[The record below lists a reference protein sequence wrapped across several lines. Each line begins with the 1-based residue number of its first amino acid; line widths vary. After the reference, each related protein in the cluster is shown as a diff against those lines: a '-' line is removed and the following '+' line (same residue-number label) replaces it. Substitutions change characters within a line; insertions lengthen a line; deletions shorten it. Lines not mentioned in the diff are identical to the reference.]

1 MEHFRRELNELSWVQ
16 DNVAPLVEVCLAE
29 ANKEEEK
36 KTPTDAAAA
45 AREKECSKKP
55 MKFLFCMYR
64 EFAKKCPVE
73 HQKDTRSCQLIRE
86 GKLEFIPHHHHHHH
100 SHE

>member
-1 MEHFRRELNELSWVQ
+1 MEHFRSELNELSWVQ
-16 DNVAPLVEVCLAE
+16 DNVAALVGVCLAE
-29 ANKEEEK
+29 ANKEED
-36 KTPTDAAAA
+36 TTTTDAA
-45 AREKECSKKP
+45 REEECSKKP

-73 HQKDTRSCQLIRE
+73 HQKDTSSCKLIRE
-86 GKLEFIPHHHHHHH
+86 GKLEFIPHHHHHQHH